1 MNSAFLPR
9 GLVLAAL
16 AAAAVLAGCASNK
29 EAEAEA
35 ARLAAEAAA
44 LARMPPPISLNDSV
58 AQSASIYVAFTRDM
72 AATRG
77 GFTDPEAV
85 QAALRKGS
93 AYDPA
98 QLSRGLIAYAS
109 ILALQSPEFVA
120 GVRQYAHDPALRQ
133 KMVADIVANPHYAS
147 TLPGADS
154 AAGLIMQTLRED
166 IDALGR
172 AATSVEQ
179 DAYDIQVRSDPRRA
193 WAVAQV
199 ADRESRLEN
208 AKVTA
213 THTMLPSADDAAR
226 LLATVNS
233 GGGQPFTGTRRAP
246 PYPPAVT
253 NALAIAALAAL
264 GAAGDN
270 GRANTDALQ
279 NEPTGQ
285 YCLNMSKLN
294 LYQCLAASR
303 PSYED
308 MFCVGRHIVRDLAT
322 CTRGAAMPGALV
334 FVSDPV
340 TASAP
345 VPAISP
351 AALEPPVPSRSIVVA
366 PTPAPVQTPAATPA
380 PVRTPALTPPPAPAP
395 APPTEPAASVTER
408 LNTRPANPP
417 D

>member
-1 MNSAFLPR
+1 MKSAFLPR

-72 AATRG
+72 AAIRG
-77 GFTDPEAV
+77 GFADPEAI
-85 QAALRKGS
+85 QAALRDGS

-133 KMVADIVANPHYAS
+133 KMVSDIVANPHYAS
-147 TLPGADS
+147 TLPGADA
-154 AAGLIMQTLRED
+154 AAGLIIDAMRED

-172 AATSVEQ
+172 AASSVEQ
-179 DAYDIQVRSDPRRA
+179 DAYDIQARSDPRRS

-199 ADRESRLEN
+199 ADRESRLDS
-208 AKVTA
+208 AKILA
-213 THTMLPSADDAAR
+213 THTMLPSAEDAAR
-226 LLATVNS
+226 LLATVGD
-233 GGGQPFTGTRRAP
+233 GGGRPFTGTRRAP

-270 GRANTDALQ
+270 ARTNTDALQ

-322 CTRGAAMPGALV
+322 CTRGVAMPAPLV

-340 TASAP
+340 ATGPA

-351 AALEPPVPSRSIVVA
+351 RPLDPPPLSRSIAV
-366 PTPAPVQTPAATPA
+366 TPAPTQTP
-380 PVRTPALTPPPAPAP
+380 VRAPAP
-395 APPTEPAASVTER
+395 AAATPPASPATSATER
-408 LNTRPANPP
+408 LNTGPGAPSN
-417 D
+417 